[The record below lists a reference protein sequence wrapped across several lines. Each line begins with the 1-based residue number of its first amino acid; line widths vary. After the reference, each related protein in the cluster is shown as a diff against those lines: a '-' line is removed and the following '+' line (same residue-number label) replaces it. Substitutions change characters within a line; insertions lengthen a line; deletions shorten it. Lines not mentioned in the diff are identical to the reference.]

1 MFNLKLLA
9 LIFSA
14 LIVGSPFTP
23 QKQSCCE
30 IPATGL
36 FANLANDMAFVAKH
50 ENPIPF
56 VFQSKAGGQVIT
68 FDVADGK
75 KANAYQIKATQKTKQ
90 VLFVFHEWWGLNDYV
105 KQEAE
110 NYYNALGGKVNVL
123 AIDLYDGLIATT
135 REDAAKYMQGVN
147 NDRAAAIVTGAVKYM
162 NDQKVN
168 KIATVGWCFGGGWS
182 LQASLIAAKQA
193 KACVM
198 YYGMPEKDEKK
209 LEKLN
214 SNVLGIF
221 ATEDKWIS
229 TEVAKEFEQTMLKA
243 KKKVTIKSFEAD
255 HAFANPSNPKY
266 NKAFADEAF
275 AMSIAF
281 IKKNL

>member
-1 MFNLKLLA
+1 MFNIKLLA
-9 LIFSA
+9 LIFSTMI
-14 LIVGSPFTP
+14 LGSPSSP

-36 FANLANDMAFVAKH
+36 FATLASDKAFVDKH
-50 ENPIPF
+50 ENPKPF
-56 VFQSKAGGQVIT
+56 IFHSQAGGQMIT

-75 KANAYQIKATQKTKQ
+75 KANAFEIKATKKSDE

-110 NYYNALGGKVNVL
+110 NYYKAFDGKVNVL
-123 AIDLYDGLIATT
+123 AIDLYDGQLATT
-135 REDAAKYMQGVN
+135 REEAAKYMQSVN
-147 NDRAAAIVTGAVKYM
+147 NDRATAIVAGAIKYM
-162 NDQKVN
+162 NDQKVDE
-168 KIATVGWCFGGGWS
+168 IATVGWCFGGGWS
-182 LQASLIAAKQA
+182 LQASLIAAKQS

-198 YYGMPEKDEKK
+198 YYGMPEKNV
-209 LEKLN
+209 EKLKTLN
-214 SNVLGIF
+214 SKVLGIF

-229 TEVAKEFEQTMLKA
+229 SAVAKEFEQNMATA
-243 KKKVTIKSFEAD
+243 NKKVTIKSYEAD

-266 NKAFADEAF
+266 NKKFADDAF
-275 AMSIAF
+275 EMSVKF

>member
-1 MFNLKLLA
+1 MFNIKFLA

-14 LIVGSPFTP
+14 MILGSPFSP

-36 FANLANDMAFVAKH
+36 FANLASDAAFVAKH
-50 ENPIPF
+50 ENPTPF
-56 VFQSKAGGQVIT
+56 VFHSQAGGQMIT

-75 KANAYQIKATQKTKQ
+75 KANAFEIKATKKTDE

-110 NYYNALGGKVNVL
+110 NFYKAFDGKVNVL
-123 AIDLYDGLIATT
+123 AIDLYDGQLATT
-135 REDAAKYMQGVN
+135 REDAAKYMQAVN
-147 NDRAAAIVTGAVKYM
+147 NDRASAIVTGAVKYM
-162 NDQKVN
+162 NDQKVDE
-168 KIATVGWCFGGGWS
+168 IATVGWCFGGGWS

-198 YYGMPEKDEKK
+198 YYGMPEKNVDK
-209 LEKLN
+209 LKTLN

-229 TEVAKEFEQTMLKA
+229 TEVAKEFEKNMA
-243 KKKVTIKSFEAD
+243 AANKKVTIKSYEAD

-266 NKAFADEAF
+266 NKAFAEDAF
-275 AMSIAF
+275 AMSVKF